1 MSSKKSALKEALN
14 DVFYKSQEI
23 GLEYNDKFKER
34 KKMIA
39 DRLKELRI
47 KRNLTQGDVA
57 KEIDINRGTYAGYE
71 IERTEPN
78 TEVLTRLAI
87 FYDVSMDYL
96 CCLTDNPFGRYSN
109 EEREE
114 KAKAEIENIQ
124 NQIDE
129 LQKKIENLK

>member
-1 MSSKKSALKEALN
+1 MERQNIKIEALK
-14 DVFYKSQEI
+14 DITYKSLETGI
-23 GLEYNDKFKER
+23 EYNEDFKKR

-39 DRLKELRI
+39 ERIKELRI
-47 KRNLTQGDVA
+47 SKNLKQSDVA
-57 KEIDINRGTYAGYE
+57 KEININRGTYAGYE

-78 TEVLTRLAI
+78 AEVLTRLAK

-96 CCLTDNPFGRYSN
+96 CCLTDNRFGRYTS

-124 NQIDE
+124 NQIEE

>member
-1 MSSKKSALKEALN
+1 MKIKEIKEALAETY
-14 DVFYKSQEI
+14 YKGQENGI
-23 GLEYNDKFKER
+23 EYNDKFKER

-47 KRNLTQGDVA
+47 NKKLTQGDVA

-78 TEVLTRLAI
+78 AEVLTRLAI

-96 CCLTDNPFGRYSN
+96 CCLTDNPFGRYTS

-114 KAKAEIENIQ
+114 KANAEIENIQ